1 MLPRRHKNSGKADK
15 DRRFPTHMQW
25 VRGFVCICFKHG
37 GCEGKTEAAHV
48 DYAGGKGMSIKVADY
63 HVVPMCSKHHQESH
77 QGVKTFEAKY
87 GVSMLAEAEKL
98 AKVSPKRHLWADR
111 A

>member
-1 MLPRRHKNSGKADK
+1 MLPHRPKITGYAAN

-25 VRGFVCICFKHG
+25 VRCFVRIFFKHG
-37 GCEGKTEAAHV
+37 GCDGKTEAAHV

-87 GVSMLAEAEKL
+87 GVSML
-98 AKVSPKRHLWADR
+98 DR
-111 A
+111 KSVV